1 MYTLKKIPGI
11 LAICVMFTAC
21 KDKDKFIIEG
31 TFTNAVPQSKVYL
44 FGLKDANATA
54 LDSTVFSEKGEF
66 KFSHATP
73 GTDFFRV
80 SADTKEYLI
89 IAKNGDDVKITADL
103 TDANAAYNI
112 SGAMEADKL
121 QELNTIQNQYGGRI
135 AQIQAEFNEAA
146 EAQPAERSKILEKI
160 QPKYLEEIQGR
171 NKATLKFAEDN
182 VGTLAGFYAIN
193 LLSPADFKKEMVDYS
208 DKIKDKIKGN
218 PMVDDF
224 LNKMATIKKLDI
236 GLPAPDFELN
246 DVNDKPVKLSDFKG
260 KYLMVD
266 FWASWCG
273 PCRNENPNVVAAY
286 NQFKGKN
293 FTILGVS
300 LDRQGGKDQWLAAIA
315 KDKLTWTHVS
325 DLKYWDSKVVP
336 LYAIEGIPANYL
348 LDPKGNIIAKN
359 LYGEELT
366 AFLSKTLQ

>member
-1 MYTLKKIPGI
+1 MNISRKLTCIVAVCLS
-11 LAICVMFTAC
+11 FTAC
-21 KDKDKFIIEG
+21 KDKDKFVIEG

-66 KFSHATP
+66 KFTHATR
-73 GTDFFRV
+73 GSDFFRI

-89 IAKNGDDVKITADL
+89 IAKNGDEVKITADL
-103 TDANAAYNI
+103 TNPNAAYNI

-121 QELNTIQNQYGGRI
+121 QELNTIQNQYAGRI
-135 AQIQAEFNEAA
+135 AIIQNEFNAAA
-146 EAQPAERSKILEKI
+146 EAKPEDRSKVLEQM
-160 QPKYLEEIQGR
+160 QPKYMAEIQGK
-171 NKATLKFAEDN
+171 NNATLKFAEDN

-193 LLSPADFKKEMVDYS
+193 LLSPMDYKKEMVAYS
-208 DKIKDKIKGN
+208 DKIQDKIKGN

-224 LNKMATIKKLDI
+224 LKRMAIIKKLDI
-236 GLPAPDFELN
+236 GLPAPDFELY
-246 DVNDKPVKLSDFKG
+246 DVNDKPIKLSDFKG
-260 KYLMVD
+260 KYVMID

-286 NQFKGKN
+286 KTFKDRN

-300 LDRQGGKDQWLAAIA
+300 LDRPGGKDQWLAAIA

-348 LDPKGNIIAKN
+348 LDPKGTIIAKN
-359 LYGEELT
+359 LYGAELT
-366 AFLSKTLQ
+366 AFLTKTLQ

>member
-1 MYTLKKIPGI
+1 MNIIKKLLSLFALSMII
-11 LAICVMFTAC
+11 TSC

-44 FGLKDANATA
+44 YSMKDANATA

-66 KFSHATP
+66 KFIHATP
-73 GTDFFRV
+73 SSDFFRI

-103 TDANAAYNI
+103 SDANAAYNI

-121 QELNTIQNQYGGRI
+121 QELNTIQNQYAGKI
-135 AQIQAEFNEAA
+135 AVIQNAFNEAA
-146 EAQPAERSKILEKI
+146 DAQPAERNKILEKM
-160 QPKYLEEIQGR
+160 QPQYLAAIQGR
-171 NKATLKFAEDN
+171 SKATLDFAEKN
-182 VGTLAGFYAIN
+182 VGTLAGFYAMN
-193 LLSPADFKKEMVDYS
+193 LLSPTDYKKEMVAYS

-218 PMVDDF
+218 PLVDDF
-224 LNKMATIKKLDI
+224 LNRMATIKKLDI
-236 GLPAPDFELN
+236 GLPAPEFELN
-246 DVNDKPVKLSDFKG
+246 DVNGKLVKLSDFKG
-260 KYLMVD
+260 KFLMID

-286 NQFKGKN
+286 NQFKDKN

-300 LDRQGGKDQWLAAIA
+300 LDRPDGKDQWLAAIA

-336 LYAIEGIPANYL
+336 LYAIEGIPANYI
-348 LDPKGNIIAKN
+348 LDTKGNIIAKN

-366 AFLSKTLQ
+366 AFLIKTLQ

>member
-1 MYTLKKIPGI
+1 MNLLKKTACLIAVCI
-11 LAICVMFTAC
+11 IFSAC
-21 KDKDKFIIEG
+21 KDKDKFVIEG
-31 TFTNAVPQSKVYL
+31 TFTNAVPKSKVYL
-44 FGLKDANATA
+44 YGMKDANATP

-73 GTDFFRV
+73 GSDFFKI
-80 SADTKEYLI
+80 SADVKEYLI
-89 IAKNGDDVKITADL
+89 IAKNGDEVKITADL
-103 TDANAAYNI
+103 TDANSAYTI
-112 SGAMEADKL
+112 SGATEADKL
-121 QELNTIQNQYGGRI
+121 QELNTIQNQFAGRI
-135 AQIQAEFNEAA
+135 AVIQNEFNEAA
-146 EAQPAERSKILEKI
+146 EKEPSDRNKILEKM
-160 QPKYLEEIQGR
+160 QPRYMAEIQGR
-171 NKATLKFAEDN
+171 SKATLKFAEEN
-182 VGTLAGFYAIN
+182 VGSLAGFYAIN
-193 LLSPADFKKEMVDYS
+193 LLSPMDYKKEMVAYS
-208 DKIKDKIKGN
+208 DKIEGKINGN
-218 PMVDDF
+218 AMVDDF
-224 LNKMATIKKLDI
+224 LKRMSTIKKLDI

-286 NQFKGKN
+286 NKFKNKN

-300 LDRQGGKDQWLAAIA
+300 LDREGGKEQWLAAIA

-366 AFLSKTLQ
+366 AFLTKTLQ

>member
-1 MYTLKKIPGI
+1 MKIFNKLSCIVAVCI
-11 LAICVMFTAC
+11 LFTAC
-21 KDKDKFIIEG
+21 KDKDKFVIEG

-44 FGLKDANATA
+44 YGLKDANATA

-66 KFSHATP
+66 KFTHATP
-73 GTDFFRV
+73 GSDFFRV

-89 IAKNGDDVKITADL
+89 IAKNGDEVKITADL

-121 QELNTIQNQYGGRI
+121 QELNTIQNQYAGRI
-135 AQIQAEFNEAA
+135 AVIQNEFNQAA
-146 EAQPAERSKILEKI
+146 EAAPAERSAILEKM
-160 QPKYLEEIQGR
+160 QPKYMAEIQGR
-171 NKATLKFAEDN
+171 SKATLKFAEEN

-193 LLSPADFKKEMVDYS
+193 LLSPMDYKKEMVAYS
-208 DKIKDKIKGN
+208 DKIQDKIKGN

-224 LNKMATIKKLDI
+224 LKRMATIKKLDI
-236 GLPAPDFELN
+236 GLPAPEFELN
-246 DVNDKPVKLSDFKG
+246 DVNDKSVKLSDFKG

-286 NQFKGKN
+286 NRFKSKN

-300 LDRQGGKDQWLAAIA
+300 LDRPGGKDQWLAAIA